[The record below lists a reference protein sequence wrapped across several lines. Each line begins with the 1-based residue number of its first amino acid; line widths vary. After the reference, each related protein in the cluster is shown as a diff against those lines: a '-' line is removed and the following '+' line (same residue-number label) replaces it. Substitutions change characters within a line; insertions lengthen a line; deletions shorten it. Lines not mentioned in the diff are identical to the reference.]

1 MSSSTPTFLSDAF
14 LAPMESGFR
23 AVQKLVTSA
32 AAAQQ
37 ALFSG
42 LTPVPSG
49 KVYVTF
55 YVATSQAYIRF
66 KAGTSATSITT
77 ANGLPRAAGTEFNYY
92 IDATNVTYFEVIADG
107 AGAIYWWVSSPEA
120 DNKLGIVASTGA

>member
-1 MSSSTPTFLSDAF
+1 MASTNPTFLSDAF
-14 LAPMESGFR
+14 LPPMESGFR
-23 AVQKLVTSA
+23 AVQKLVTSSTP
-32 AAAQQ
+32 AQQ

-66 KAGTSATSITT
+66 KAGTSAVTVTT
-77 ANGLPRAAGTEFNYY
+77 ANGLPRGAGLEFNYF
-92 IDATNVTYFEVIADG
+92 IDATSVTYFEVVADG
-107 AGAIYWWVSSPEA
+107 AGAIYWWVSSPEV